1 MVWLVSKWIIIC
13 PFPYIWGDAIEP
25 MWGSCADVC
34 VLSGPE
40 VQTLWK
46 HKPCF
51 DSRHFSH
58 DTVPLMSRPSLIGNR
73 QERNDL
79 KKQAK
84 GLNSLKGINRWWPTG
99 NHCSSHGDS
108 GDTRCSMLPCQEDL
122 YYTTKPPEPWIWCST
137 TALIVIQWIL
147 VTMTTIVSAFAST
160 RKVAKLHLCQFTS

>member
-1 MVWLVSKWIIIC
+1 MVWLVLKWIIIS
-13 PFPYIWGDAIEP
+13 PFPSIWGDAIKL

-58 DTVPLMSRPSLIGNR
+58 DMVPLMSRPSLIGNR

-79 KKQAK
+79 KKISQRFNFIK
-84 GLNSLKGINRWWPTG
+84 FHRWWLSG
-99 NHCSSHGDS
+99 NHCRSHSDS
-108 GDTRCSMLPCQEDL
+108 GDTRRLMLPCQEDL
-122 YYTTKPPEPWIWCST
+122 YYTTKNPEPWIWCST
-137 TALIVIQWIL
+137 TALIIQWIF
-147 VTMTTIVSAFAST
+147 VTMTTAVYTFASPT
-160 RKVAKLHLCQFTS
+160 KVAKLQLCQFTS